1 MPLTYFISKRLKYTP
16 LPNNQKPGK
25 HYRYISK
32 LKRKYSPTQTD
43 HFRRQQEKKVRRNF
57 RRNHTTYRYATLALE
72 RARVCHHMYISP
84 RTVTPQT
91 QRDIYTCVRA
101 HTHTHARIIH
111 RKKALCLRHIHIYD
125 ANARCCRKEGLERTS
140 LKYE

>member
-43 HFRRQQEKKVRRNF
+43 HFRKQQEKKVRRNF
-57 RRNHTTYRYATLALE
+57 RRNHTTYRYAALALE
-72 RARVCHHMYISP
+72 RARVCHHIYISP
-84 RTVTPQT
+84 RAVTPQT
-91 QRDIYTCVRA
+91 QRDIYTPA
-101 HTHTHARIIH
+101 YARTPTPTRVLYTGKRLSVFAIYIYTTLTLAAVEKRVSSEH
-111 RKKALCLRHIHIYD
+111 R
-125 ANARCCRKEGLERTS
+125 
-140 LKYE
+140 